1 MTESKLSALKLNYAS
16 FIQRLPELL
25 LSHEGQ
31 FALMRDG
38 NIVEYFD
45 SPRQALLVG
54 RERFTDDLFSVQEIR
69 GSEADFGWFS
79 RVADNPNL

>member
-45 SPRQALLVG
+45 SPRQALLEIG
-54 RERFTDDLFSVQEIR
+54 RASCRERV
-69 GSEADFGWFS
+69 
-79 RVADNPNL
+79 